1 MIPENDS
8 CALFNGTGCNGTGV
22 HHPPVRLSRALPL
35 GLVLGAFIVFAAL
48 GNALVVASVL
58 RDRRLRAPTH
68 WLIANLAAADL
79 LLSAAVLPVSA
90 AHEILDRWAFGS
102 VFCDVWAALDVLCCT
117 ASILSLCVIS
127 VDRYVGVSRPLA
139 YSSIVTR
146 RRAVLAALSVWLASV
161 LISVGPLL
169 GWKQARSPDDT
180 ACDITE
186 EPYYALFSSLASFYI
201 PLAVIL
207 VMYCRVY
214 IVAKRTSRSL
224 ELGVRKERINST
236 EVTLRIHQG
245 SRTREEP
252 TQQQNHHHHHQHQQQ
267 QHHHHHHHRSALT
280 VTALKFSRE
289 KKAAKTVGVLVGAF
303 TACWLPFFITL
314 PIVSFNTDLRPPET
328 IFKFVFWLGYFNS
341 CVNPV
346 IYPCYSREFRRAFT
360 RILRCRR
367 RRSVWRTFPPH
378 GVSSCQARK
387 DSRDSVENYGSYVY
401 GSQRTLSF
409 SSPCPSPGFH
419 SKSQFPFSEHGHSHP
434 RSRKNSVLVESIT
447 DRPLEPVREDTLQDN
462 GQINPKNAEMSSDS
476 ETKDKS
482 GGEEHC

>member
-1 MIPENDS
+1 MTFENDS
-8 CALFNGTGCNGTGV
+8 CVFFNGTGCNGPGA
-22 HHPPVRLSRALPL
+22 HHPPVRISRALPL
-35 GLVLGAFIVFAAL
+35 GLVLGTFIVFSAI

-79 LLSAAVLPVSA
+79 LLSVAVLPVSSA
-90 AHEILDRWAFGS
+90 QEILNRWTFGR

-146 RRAVLAALSVWLASV
+146 RRALLAALSVWLVSV

-169 GWKQARSPDDT
+169 GWKQARSPDGNT
-180 ACDITE
+180 CDITE
-186 EPYYALFSSLASFYI
+186 EPYYVLFSSLASFYI

-236 EVTLRIHQG
+236 EVTLRIHQS
-245 SRTREEP
+245 SRSREEP
-252 TQQQNHHHHHQHQQQ
+252 G
-267 QHHHHHHHRSALT
+267 QHHKSALS
-280 VTALKFSRE
+280 VTLLKFSRE
-289 KKAAKTVGVLVGAF
+289 KKAAKTVGVLV
-303 TACWLPFFITL
+303 
-314 PIVSFNTDLRPPET
+314 VSFNADLRPPET
-328 IFKFVFWLGYFNS
+328 VFKFVFWLGYFNS

-346 IYPCYSREFRRAFT
+346 IYPCYSREFRRAFA

-367 RRSVWRTFPPH
+367 RRSAWRTFPPH
-378 GVSSCQARK
+378 GVSSCQDRK
-387 DSRDSVENYGSYVY
+387 DSRDSVENFNGFVY
-401 GSQRTLSF
+401 SSQRTLSF
-409 SSPCPSPGFH
+409 SSPCPSPGYH
-419 SKSQFPFSEHGHSHP
+419 NKSPFTFQEHGHLHP
-434 RSRKNSVLVESIT
+434 QSSNNSVFVERT
-447 DRPLEPVREDTLQDN
+447 LEPVREDTLQDN
-462 GQINPKNAEMSSDS
+462 GQINSTNIEAFSDNG
-476 ETKDKS
+476 TKDMPIS
-482 GGEEHC
+482 DQH

>member
-1 MIPENDS
+1 MVPENDS
-8 CALFNGTGCNGTGV
+8 CALFNDTVCNGTGA
-22 HHPPVRLSRALPL
+22 HHPALRLSRALPL

-90 AHEILDRWAFGS
+90 AHEILGRWAFGS

-139 YSSIVTR
+139 YSRIVTR
-146 RRAVLAALSVWLASV
+146 RRAALAALSVWLASV

-186 EPYYALFSSLASFYI
+186 EPYYALFSSLTSFYI

-207 VMYCRVY
+207 AMYCRVY

-236 EVTLRIHQG
+236 DVTLRIHQG
-245 SRTREEP
+245 SRTREEAA
-252 TQQQNHHHHHQHQQQ
+252 QHHNHQHHQHQQ
-267 QHHHHHHHRSALT
+267 RSALMVT
-280 VTALKFSRE
+280 VLKFSRE

-314 PIVSFNTDLRPPET
+314 PIVSFNTDLRPPKAVS
-328 IFKFVFWLGYFNS
+328 KFIFWLGYFNS

-346 IYPCYSREFRRAFT
+346 IYPCYSREFRRAFA
-360 RILRCRR
+360 RILRCWRR
-367 RRSVWRTFPPH
+367 GSAWRTFPPP
-378 GVSSCQARK
+378 GVASPFCQARK
-387 DSRDSVENYGSYVY
+387 DSRDSMENFSSYMYGSH
-401 GSQRTLSF
+401 RTLSF
-409 SSPCPSPGFH
+409 SSPCPSPGI
-419 SKSQFPFSEHGHSHP
+419 KSQFPFSEHGHGHGHGPS
-434 RSRKNSVLVESIT
+434 RSRNNSVLVENFT

-462 GQINPKNAEMSSDS
+462 GQINPKNAETLSGK
-476 ETKDKS
+476 ETHDKS
-482 GGEEHC
+482 SGEDRCS

>member
-1 MIPENDS
+1 MTLENDS
-8 CALFNGTGCNGTGV
+8 YALFNDTGECNGTGA
-22 HHPPVRLSRALPL
+22 HHPPVRLTRAVPL
-35 GLVLGAFIVFAAL
+35 GLVLGALIVFAAV

-79 LLSAAVLPVSA
+79 LLSIAVLPVSS
-90 AHEILDRWAFGS
+90 AHEILERWAFGS

-146 RRAVLAALSVWLASV
+146 RRAALAALSVWVASV

-245 SRTREEP
+245 SRSREDSA
-252 TQQQNHHHHHQHQQQ
+252 QHQK
-267 QHHHHHHHRSALT
+267 SALT
-280 VTALKFSRE
+280 VTLLKFSRE

-314 PIVSFNTDLRPPET
+314 PIGVATANHLSPPIPIFCILNTCT
-328 IFKFVFWLGYFNS
+328 
-341 CVNPV
+341 
-346 IYPCYSREFRRAFT
+346 
-360 RILRCRR
+360 
-367 RRSVWRTFPPH
+367 H
-378 GVSSCQARK
+378 
-387 DSRDSVENYGSYVY
+387 
-401 GSQRTLSF
+401 
-409 SSPCPSPGFH
+409 
-419 SKSQFPFSEHGHSHP
+419 
-434 RSRKNSVLVESIT
+434 
-447 DRPLEPVREDTLQDN
+447 
-462 GQINPKNAEMSSDS
+462 
-476 ETKDKS
+476 
-482 GGEEHC
+482 

>member
-1 MIPENDS
+1 MTPENDS
-8 CALFNGTGCNGTGV
+8 CALFNGTGCNGTGSN
-22 HHPPVRLSRALPL
+22 HPPVRLSRALPL
-35 GLVLGAFIVFAAL
+35 GLVLGAFIVFAAV

-139 YSSIVTR
+139 YTSIVTH
-146 RRAVLAALSVWLASV
+146 RRAVLAALSVWLVSV

-186 EPYYALFSSLASFYI
+186 EPYYALFSSLVSFYI

-207 VMYCRVY
+207 AMYCRVY

-252 TQQQNHHHHHQHQQQ
+252 AQEQHHHN
-267 QHHHHHHHRSALT
+267 HHHHHHHQQQHQRSSLT
-280 VTALKFSRE
+280 VTVLKFSRE

-314 PIVSFNTDLRPPET
+314 PI
-328 IFKFVFWLGYFNS
+328 G
-341 CVNPV
+341 
-346 IYPCYSREFRRAFT
+346 
-360 RILRCRR
+360 
-367 RRSVWRTFPPH
+367 
-378 GVSSCQARK
+378 
-387 DSRDSVENYGSYVY
+387 
-401 GSQRTLSF
+401 
-409 SSPCPSPGFH
+409 
-419 SKSQFPFSEHGHSHP
+419 
-434 RSRKNSVLVESIT
+434 
-447 DRPLEPVREDTLQDN
+447 
-462 GQINPKNAEMSSDS
+462 M
-476 ETKDKS
+476 
-482 GGEEHC
+482 

>member
-1 MIPENDS
+1 MTSENDS
-8 CALFNGTGCNGTGV
+8 CALFNGTGCNGTEA

-35 GLVLGAFIVFAAL
+35 GLVLGAIIVFAAV

-79 LLSAAVLPVSA
+79 LLSVAVLPVSS

-146 RRAVLAALSVWLASV
+146 RRAGLAALSVWLASV

-169 GWKQARSPDDT
+169 GWKQARTPDDT

-236 EVTLRIHQG
+236 EVTLRIHQS
-245 SRTREEP
+245 SRSREEP
-252 TQQQNHHHHHQHQQQ
+252 AQQ
-267 QHHHHHHHRSALT
+267 HRSALSVT
-280 VTALKFSRE
+280 VLKFSRE

-314 PIVSFNTDLRPPET
+314 PI
-328 IFKFVFWLGYFNS
+328 G
-341 CVNPV
+341 
-346 IYPCYSREFRRAFT
+346 
-360 RILRCRR
+360 
-367 RRSVWRTFPPH
+367 
-378 GVSSCQARK
+378 
-387 DSRDSVENYGSYVY
+387 
-401 GSQRTLSF
+401 
-409 SSPCPSPGFH
+409 
-419 SKSQFPFSEHGHSHP
+419 
-434 RSRKNSVLVESIT
+434 
-447 DRPLEPVREDTLQDN
+447 
-462 GQINPKNAEMSSDS
+462 M
-476 ETKDKS
+476 
-482 GGEEHC
+482 

>member
-1 MIPENDS
+1 MTAKNDS
-8 CALFNGTGCNGTGV
+8 YGLYNWTECNGTGA
-22 HHPPVRLSRALPL
+22 HHPPVYLSRALPL
-35 GLVLGAFIVFAAL
+35 AIVLGTFIVFAAV

-79 LLSAAVLPVSA
+79 LLSVAVLPVSS
-90 AHEILDRWAFGS
+90 AHEILERWAFGS

-139 YSSIVTR
+139 YSRIVTR
-146 RRAVLAALSVWLASV
+146 RRAALAALSVWLASL

-207 VMYCRVY
+207 AMYCRVY

-236 EVTLRIHQG
+236 DVTLRMHQC
-245 SRTREEP
+245 SRSREDSA
-252 TQQQNHHHHHQHQQQ
+252 QHQ
-267 QHHHHHHHRSALT
+267 RSALSVT
-280 VTALKFSRE
+280 VLKFSRE

-303 TACWLPFFITL
+303 TVCWLPFFITL
-314 PIVSFNTDLRPPET
+314 PIVSFNADLRPPDT
-328 IFKFVFWLGYFNS
+328 VFKFVFWLGYFNS

-346 IYPCYSREFRRAFT
+346 IYPCYSREFRRAFART
-360 RILRCRR
+360 LRCRR
-367 RRSVWRTFPPH
+367 RGSVWRTFPPH
-378 GVSSCQARK
+378 GTSSCQTRK
-387 DSRDSVENYGSYVY
+387 DSRDSMENFGSYVY

-409 SSPCPSPGFH
+409 SSPCPSPAFH
-419 SKSQFPFSEHGHSHP
+419 SKSPFPFPDHGHFHP
-434 RSRKNSVLVESIT
+434 RSRNNSVFAESVTT
-447 DRPLEPVREDTLQDN
+447 DHPLEPVREDTLQDN
-462 GQINPKNAEMSSDS
+462 GQINPINAETFSNS
-476 ETKDKS
+476 ETKDQS
-482 GGEEHC
+482 SSREHCS

>member
-1 MIPENDS
+1 MTPENDS
-8 CALFNGTGCNGTGV
+8 CALLNGSAGCPASGAR
-22 HHPPVRLSRALPL
+22 HPPVQLSRALPL
-35 GLVLGAFIVFAAL
+35 GLVLGALIVFAAL

-90 AHEILDRWAFGS
+90 AHEVLQRWAFGS

-139 YSSIVTR
+139 YSRIVTR
-146 RRAVLAALSVWLASV
+146 RRAALAALSVWLASV

-169 GWKQARSPDDT
+169 GWKQARSPDAA

-207 VMYCRVY
+207 AMYCRVY
-214 IVAKRTSRSL
+214 IVAKRTSLSL
-224 ELGVRKERINST
+224 QLGVRKERINST

-252 TQQQNHHHHHQHQQQ
+252 GHHP
-267 QHHHHHHHRSALT
+267 RSAHSI
-280 VTALKFSRE
+280 TALKFSRE

-314 PIVSFNTDLRPPET
+314 PIVSFNTHLRPPESV
-328 IFKFVFWLGYFNS
+328 FKFVFWLGYFNS

-346 IYPCYSREFRRAFT
+346 IYPCYSREFRRAFA

-367 RRSVWRTFPPH
+367 RRSLWRTFPPH
-378 GVSSCQARK
+378 SASSCQTRK
-387 DSRDSVENYGSYVY
+387 DSRDSMENYSSFEY
-401 GSQRTLSF
+401 GSQRMLSF
-409 SSPCPSPGFH
+409 SSPCLSPGFH
-419 SKSQFPFSEHGHSHP
+419 SKSQFTFSEHGHFHA
-434 RSRKNSVLVESIT
+434 RSRNNSVLVENFT
-447 DRPLEPVREDTLQDN
+447 DRPLEPVREDTALDN
-462 GQINPKNAEMSSDS
+462 GQLNPINAETFSESDA
-476 ETKDKS
+476 KDNQS
-482 GGEEHC
+482 IGGEHHCS

>member
-1 MIPENDS
+1 MTPDNDS
-8 CALFNGTGCNGTGV
+8 CALFNGTGWNGTGA

-68 WLIANLAAADL
+68 WLILNLAAADL

-90 AHEILDRWAFGS
+90 AHEILGHWAFGS

-169 GWKQARSPDDT
+169 GWKQARSPDDS

-186 EPYYALFSSLASFYI
+186 EPYYALFSSLTSFYI

-214 IVAKRTSRSL
+214 TVAKRTSRSL
-224 ELGVRKERINST
+224 ELGVRKERINSAQ
-236 EVTLRIHQG
+236 VTLRIHQG
-245 SRTREEP
+245 SRTREDP
-252 TQQQNHHHHHQHQQQ
+252 AHHQ
-267 QHHHHHHHRSALT
+267 RRALT
-280 VTALKFSRE
+280 LLRFSRE

-314 PIVSFNTDLRPPET
+314 PI
-328 IFKFVFWLGYFNS
+328 G
-341 CVNPV
+341 
-346 IYPCYSREFRRAFT
+346 
-360 RILRCRR
+360 
-367 RRSVWRTFPPH
+367 
-378 GVSSCQARK
+378 
-387 DSRDSVENYGSYVY
+387 
-401 GSQRTLSF
+401 
-409 SSPCPSPGFH
+409 
-419 SKSQFPFSEHGHSHP
+419 
-434 RSRKNSVLVESIT
+434 
-447 DRPLEPVREDTLQDN
+447 
-462 GQINPKNAEMSSDS
+462 M
-476 ETKDKS
+476 
-482 GGEEHC
+482 